1 VKRVRQLSAV
11 VLAATGVFLAFA
23 GLQLRLE
30 GQYGPGPGFLAFW
43 VGLALAIFSVV
54 WFGQVVLAPASA
66 VAAWDESQAGGL
78 VRVAAIILALIAFAA
93 LLTSIGFKLV
103 MLALLLGLFF
113 AYDWEH
119 VLAKIVV
126 AVAGSVGTHYV
137 FERFLRVPLPDASV
151 PALRSLGF

>member
-1 VKRVRQLSAV
+1 VKRVRQLASL
-11 VLAATGVFLAFA
+11 VLATAGVLLTLA

-43 VGLALAIFSVV
+43 VGLPLAVLSAV
-54 WFGQVVLAPASA
+54 WFGQASLEPVASPAA
-66 VAAWDESQAGGL
+66 EPGGL
-78 VRVAAIILALIAFAA
+78 GRVASILLALIAFAV
-93 LLTSIGFKLV
+93 LLTPLGFKLV

-113 AYDWEH
+113 AYDRQH
-119 VLAKIVV
+119 ALAKILV

-137 FERFLRVPLPDASV
+137 FEHFLRVPLPYASL

>member
-1 VKRVRQLSAV
+1 VKRVRQLASL
-11 VLAATGVFLAFA
+11 VLATAGVLLTLA

-43 VGLALAIFSVV
+43 VGLPLAVLSAV
-54 WFGQVVLAPASA
+54 WFGQASLEPAAPP
-66 VAAWDESQAGGL
+66 AAEPGGL
-78 VRVAAIILALIAFAA
+78 GRVASILLALIAFAV
-93 LLTSIGFKLV
+93 LLTPLGFKLV

-113 AYDWEH
+113 AYDRQH
-119 VLAKIVV
+119 ALAKILV

-137 FERFLRVPLPDASV
+137 FEHFLRVPLPYASL